1 MLHDLSRWLTLALLL
16 LSANL
21 HAASLLSAVAG
32 RPEAPDFSLTDLNG
46 QSHRLSDYRGKVVV
60 VNFWA
65 TWCPPCR
72 EEMPSLD
79 RAAQRLA
86 RDGILVLGVASGESL
101 EKVAAF
107 QGRFPVGFPLLPD
120 ASGKVMRGWPGV
132 GLPNTFVVDRRGRIA
147 YAAGG
152 RREWDDP
159 QLLAPIRLLLEERE
173 FLGEGGP

>member
-16 LSANL
+16 AATNL
-21 HAASLLSAVAG
+21 QAATLLSAVAG
-32 RPEAPDFSLTDLNG
+32 RPEAPDFTLTDLNG
-46 QSHRLSDYRGKVVV
+46 KPHRLSDYKGKVVV

-72 EEMPSLD
+72 EEMPALD
-79 RAAQRLA
+79 RAAQALG
-86 RDGILVLGVASGESL
+86 RDGILVLGVASGETK
-101 EKVAAF
+101 EKVVAF
-107 QGRFPVGFPLLPD
+107 QERLPVGFPLLPD
-120 ASGKVMRGWPGV
+120 PAGKVMRGWPGE

-152 RREWDDP
+152 KRVWDDP
-159 QLLAPIRLLLEERE
+159 QILAPIRLLLDERE